1 MDKTNKKMDTKTLTM
16 LALLAA
22 LSYVVFT
29 FGQIRI
35 TLPGGDATSI
45 HLGNAV
51 CVLGA
56 LLLGGMYGALA
67 GGIGSAMADLLSG
80 YTHYV
85 PATFLI
91 KFLMA
96 LAAWFLFSR
105 LADKVNRTVSLLIS
119 AAAAELIM
127 MTGYFLYQSTILG
140 YGLAAFSSVPGNITQ
155 GITCSVLAIVCIH
168 ALYAAKVPQHFF
180 AGQH

>member
-1 MDKTNKKMDTKTLTM
+1 MKASKIRQVVTAAMFAAICCVLTM
-16 LALLAA
+16 T
-22 LSYVVFT
+22 VRVPT
-29 FGQIRI
+29 FGTNGYVNI
-35 TLPGGDATSI
+35 GDMSV
-45 HLGNAV
+45 L
-51 CVLGA
+51 LGA
-56 LLLGGMYGALA
+56 WLLGGMYGALA